1 VHNVYGQLM
10 ARATAE
16 AFRRH
21 NPGERT
27 FTISRSGY
35 AGIQRYALTWTGD
48 NESSWEHLRL
58 CIPMVLNLG
67 MSGQPFSGPD
77 IGGFSGHCDG
87 ELLARWTQV
96 GAFLPFFRN
105 HSAISSRRQ
114 EPYAFGEPYE
124 SICRRYIELRYR
136 LLPYIYTAFWQAAEG
151 GLPVAR
157 PLALAFPADRR
168 VASLDDE
175 YLFGDALL
183 VAPVLSPA
191 GAGRG
196 VYLPRA
202 DWYDFWTG
210 EVHQGPNDVPAH
222 APLDVLPLYARGGRV
237 IPMGPVMQYADE
249 LAPEILDLHIFP
261 GNGTS
266 WLYEDDGHS
275 TAYADGV
282 RRVTTFQV
290 QTDERKLVLERTTQ
304 GAFDPGYEGYSILLR
319 SDPGQSQEGTPERR
333 TRGGARG
340 GSLSAEAVTVTVDGV
355 RQAPATVDAE
365 WNALRLAVGR
375 FDRVEACW

>member
-1 VHNVYGQLM
+1 
-10 ARATAE
+10 
-16 AFRRH
+16 
-21 NPGERT
+21 
-27 FTISRSGY
+27 
-35 AGIQRYALTWTGD
+35 
-48 NESSWEHLRL
+48 
-58 CIPMVLNLG
+58 
-67 MSGQPFSGPD
+67 
-77 IGGFSGHCDG
+77 
-87 ELLARWTQV
+87 
-96 GAFLPFFRN
+96 
-105 HSAISSRRQ
+105 
-114 EPYAFGEPYE
+114 
-124 SICRRYIELRYR
+124 
-136 LLPYIYTAFWQAAEG
+136 
-151 GLPVAR
+151 
-157 PLALAFPADRR
+157 
-168 VASLDDE
+168 
-175 YLFGDALL
+175 
-183 VAPVLSPA
+183 
-191 GAGRG
+191 
-196 VYLPRA
+196 
-202 DWYDFWTG
+202 
-210 EVHQGPNDVPAH
+210 
-222 APLDVLPLYARGGRV
+222 
-237 IPMGPVMQYADE
+237 MGPVMQYADE